1 MTLLK
6 HRTRQVRPFRNH
18 PFSSFFGNDFPEIW
32 GNEELETV
40 PSLNIT
46 ENKDHF
52 SVELAAPGLKKEDF
66 NIDVNG
72 NTITI
77 SCEKE
82 SENNNEEE
90 GRSWREYNY
99 SSFSRMFTLPENADV
114 NAGEITAKYNDG
126 ILKMEIP
133 KRKNA
138 GEEKKRKIS
147 VK

>member
-1 MTLLK
+1 MTLLNN
-6 HRTRQVRPFRNH
+6 RARQVLPFRNH
-18 PFSSFFGNDFPEIW
+18 PFSSFLGNDIPEIW

-82 SENNNEEE
+82 SEKNNEEE
-90 GRSWREYNY
+90 GRSWRKYNY
-99 SSFSRMFTLPENADV
+99 SSFSRPALFLIIFLTFLF
-114 NAGEITAKYNDG
+114 AGNG
-126 ILKMEIP
+126 
-133 KRKNA
+133 N
-138 GEEKKRKIS
+138 
-147 VK
+147 